1 VKQSARAWIIDGLAI
16 LVGSALMAAAL
27 VIFTIPNDI
36 APGGV
41 SGLATALAHLTPL
54 NVGLLALMLNVPI
67 VALAWWRLGFMSIVK
82 SIASAILVSVLID
95 LFTLWLPAYAGNRL
109 LAAVFGGVIIGAGV
123 GIIFVRG
130 ASTGG
135 TDLIGMM
142 LRRAFPTASLGSMV
156 MVADVAVVLFAVC
169 VFRDIEVAL
178 YSMITIFVATK
189 TIDAIM
195 QGIDTAKVIFVITE
209 RGEDVC
215 AVLADKLGRGL
226 TLLDAEGGYTRR
238 KKKMLMLVAHRSE
251 FSRTLS
257 AIKAADPEAFL
268 FISSASEV
276 HGKGF
281 KQ

>member
-1 VKQSARAWIIDGLAI
+1 
-16 LVGSALMAAAL
+16 
-27 VIFTIPNDI
+27 
-36 APGGV
+36 
-41 SGLATALAHLTPL
+41 
-54 NVGLLALMLNVPI
+54 
-67 VALAWWRLGFMSIVK
+67 
-82 SIASAILVSVLID
+82 
-95 LFTLWLPAYAGNRL
+95 
-109 LAAVFGGVIIGAGV
+109 VIIGAGV

>member
-1 VKQSARAWIIDGLAI
+1 MKQSARAWVIDGLAI
-16 LVGSALMAAAL
+16 LIGSALMAAAL

-41 SGLATALAHLTPL
+41 SGLATALAHITPL
-54 NVGLLALMLNVPI
+54 NVGLLALLLNVPI
-67 VALAWWRLGFMSIVK
+67 IALAWWRLGFMPIVK
-82 SIASAILVSVLID
+82 SIASAILVSLLIE
-95 LFTLWLPAYAGNRL
+95 LFTHWLPAYSGNRL

-130 ASTGG
+130 ASTAG

-142 LRRAFPTASLGSMV
+142 LRRAFPSASLGTMV

-195 QGIDTAKVIFVITE
+195 QGIDTAKVIYVITE

-215 AVLADKLGRGL
+215 AVLADNLGRGL

-238 KKKMLMLVAHRSE
+238 QKKLLMLVAHRSE
-251 FSRTLS
+251 FARTLT
-257 AIKAADPEAFL
+257 AIKGADPEAFM
-268 FISSASEV
+268 FIGSASEV
-276 HGKGF
+276 YGKGF